1 MPRRGIAAS
10 GAESSTTGTLT
21 PVIVLI
27 ALLAAL
33 PVAAGISGPG
43 VSGVQIQNLVNE
55 NANVVVQLWNQNPSA
70 AVTISGSSGDTI
82 PASAAKNYY
91 LPNFTT
97 VPDGSYAMVVSSD
110 KPVSAIARTDWNSSG
125 GAAIYSSTGPGTDIT
140 LPLIL
145 GDYGNQTSQFSIQ
158 NTNTSSAISDVVVT
172 LNGRGMSSAVKVL
185 PPQTIPAGTSK
196 TYNLADPIWGDLPD
210 TALDLGPAG
219 FVGSVR
225 IQSSTNLVVQSFI
238 DIAGSIGVS
247 GFSGIPTNSSS
258 TTIFCPLIRANYY
271 GDTGISIVNPNN
283 SLANA
288 TITFYA
294 DGGSPEQGTF
304 TQNIDVGANSS
315 AVAFQGPTGNSR
327 AAGLPDGTGQSGSN
341 PTPTN
346 NGFYG
351 VAKIVANQPILA
363 VVNDTLFGA
372 AWSTKSQTTYNCL
385 GTSSAGLKFALPL
398 LRRYHI
404 SSTKL
409 TTGIQI
415 QNTSGNQVSVSL
427 QLYNWDGTPQSASN
441 PAPIVIPPYGS
452 GNFWNGSLTGLPT
465 VPPSA
470 GGYGWYG
477 SGILQASGGSVI
489 VVVNDSGFGS
499 KAIDAANYEGLVMP

>member
-1 MPRRGIAAS
+1 MRKKFI
-10 GAESSTTGTLT
+10 
-21 PVIVLI
+21 VIFIVALV

-43 VSGVQIQNLVNE
+43 VSGVQIQNLSTQ
-55 NANVVVQLWNQNPSA
+55 NANVVVQLWNQTGGT
-70 AVTISGSSGDTI
+70 VTISGPSGDTI

-110 KPVSAIARTDWNSSG
+110 KPVSAIARTDWNNSG

-140 LPLIL
+140 IPLIL
-145 GDYGNQTSQFSIQ
+145 ANYGNQTSQFSIQ
-158 NTNTSSAISDVVVT
+158 NTNTSSSISDVVIT
-172 LNGRGMSSAVKVL
+172 LNGRGLSSPVKVL
-185 PPQTIPAGTSK
+185 SNQTIPAGTSK
-196 TYNLADPIWGDLPD
+196 TYDMANPIWGTLPD
-210 TALDLGPAG
+210 TALDLGQTG

-238 DIAGSIGVS
+238 DIAGSIGVT

-258 TTIFCPLIRANYY
+258 TVIFCPLIRANYY
-271 GDTGISIVNPNN
+271 GDTGISIVNPN
-283 SLANA
+283 SSQASA

-294 DGGSPEQGTF
+294 DSGSPVGGGPY
-304 TQNIDVGANSS
+304 TQLIDIGANSS

-327 AAGLPDGTGQSGSN
+327 SAGLPWGSGQSASN

-351 VAKIVANQPILA
+351 VAKIEANLPILA

-372 AWSTKSQTTYNCL
+372 GWATKSQTTYNCMSS
-385 GTSSAGLKFALPL
+385 SSAGLNFALPL
-398 LRRYHI
+398 LRRYHT

-415 QNTSGNQVSVSL
+415 QNTSGNQVTVSL
-427 QLYNWDGTPQSASN
+427 EIYNWDGTRQSASD
-441 PAPIVIPPYGS
+441 PTPIVIPPYGS
-452 GNFWNGSLTGLPT
+452 GNFWNGYLKNLPT
-465 VPPSA
+465 VPPSY

-477 SGILQASGGSVI
+477 SGILRANGGNVI
-489 VVVNDSGFGS
+489 TVVNDSGYGS
-499 KAIDAANYEGLVMP
+499 KAVDAANYEGLVMP